1 MCILTLL
8 LFMCL
13 AHRPRQQRQPYDDTE
28 YTNARPPLSTK
39 FQNAD
44 YTPNIV
50 VDFRSKLSTIQHEG
64 VYIFQ
69 ANEEEWKW

>member
-1 MCILTLL
+1 MCIALGS
-8 LFMCL
+8 
-13 AHRPRQQRQPYDDTE
+13 RQQQQPYDDTE
-28 YTNARPPLSTK
+28 YTNARSPLSAE

-44 YTPNIV
+44 YTLNIV
-50 VDFRSKLSTIQHEG
+50 VDFRSKLSTIQYEG